1 LPVSRKDLY
10 NDAKPKNGC
19 DMMTVEQNLP
29 GNEGRIRGLE
39 TRLMHLEAI
48 IKGLTEELSDIK
60 DSITKITTAPEEQSA
75 PGANPGPVAEVTAF
89 QPQFAAAPQP
99 VQASAPKRE
108 QFDLIMQ
115 SDGTLKPER
124 RAGSDFVIVK

>member
-1 LPVSRKDLY
+1 
-10 NDAKPKNGC
+10 
-19 DMMTVEQNLP
+19 MTVEQNLP
-29 GNEGRIRGLE
+29 GFEGRIRSLE

-60 DSITKITTAPEEQSA
+60 TSITRITTATEEQSA
-75 PGANPGPVAEVTAF
+75 QSANPAPAAEIAAF
-89 QPQFAAAPQP
+89 QPQFSAAPQA
-99 VQASAPKRE
+99 VQAAAPKRE

-124 RAGSDFVIVK
+124 RSGSDFVIIK